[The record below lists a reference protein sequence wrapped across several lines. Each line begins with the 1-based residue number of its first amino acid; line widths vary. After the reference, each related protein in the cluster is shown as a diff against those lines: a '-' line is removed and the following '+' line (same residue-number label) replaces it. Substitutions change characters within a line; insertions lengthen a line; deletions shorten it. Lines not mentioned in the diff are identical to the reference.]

1 MVLSVISENLIP
13 GHDYNS
19 KLNYLIF
26 PKGISSYNL
35 NIKLLSLYYIK
46 NGHRVLFLDIHCV
59 SVFLRKNEAS

>member
-1 MVLSVISENLIP
+1 MVLSAISENLIP
-13 GHDYNS
+13 GHDYKS

-46 NGHRVLFLDIHCV
+46 NGHRVLFLDIYCV
-59 SVFLRKNEAS
+59 SISVEE